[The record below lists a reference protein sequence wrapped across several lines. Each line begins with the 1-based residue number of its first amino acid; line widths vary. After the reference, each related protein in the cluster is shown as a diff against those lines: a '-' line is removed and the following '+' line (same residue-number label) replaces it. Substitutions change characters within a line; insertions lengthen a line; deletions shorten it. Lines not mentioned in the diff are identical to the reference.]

1 MWSVSSA
8 RSDVSVSV
16 DLRGQRGDA
25 QVRSEI
31 ICRLVSDSVYC
42 EKAALR
48 AAAAVKLSQLF

>member
-25 QVRSEI
+25 QVWSEI
-31 ICRLVSDSVYC
+31 ICRLTSDSVYC
-42 EKAALR
+42 EKAALAGR
-48 AAAAVKLSQLF
+48 AAAAVRRMW

>member
-1 MWSVSSA
+1 MWSVSS
-8 RSDVSVSV
+8 SDVSVSV

-31 ICRLVSDSVYC
+31 LCRLSSDSVYC

-48 AAAAVKLSQLF
+48 AAAAVRRMW